1 MVYFIKIKMEIINSV
16 FSWLIK
22 KRIHQMELFIKY
34 PIDVQNELLQ
44 KLIYDARFTEF
55 GKQHHFS
62 TISTYQEYKNSVP
75 LQDYNDI
82 EKTIVRIKQ
91 GEQNILWH
99 SDLKWFAKSSGT
111 IGKSKFI
118 PVSKESLE
126 NCHYKGGKDL
136 LAIYHQNHPQSKLIL
151 GKTLVVGGSSQL
163 NPFSES
169 SYYGDLSAIIMK
181 NFPFWVEQRRVP
193 EMEIALME
201 NWEEKIEKMANSTSQ
216 EDVSNISGVPSW
228 TLVLLKRILEIN
240 NTTNLL
246 DVWPNLELYM
256 HGGVNFAPYKKQFED
271 IIPSSKMNYY
281 ESYNAS
287 EGFFGIQDQH
297 NSNEMLL
304 MLDYGIFYEFIAIE
318 DAQKEQPTTV
328 SLENVMLYKNYEMV
342 ITTNAGLW
350 RYRLGDTI
358 EFTSIHPFRFK
369 ITGRTKQFIN
379 AFGEELM
386 IHNAEIA
393 ITEACNKT
401 QAIVKDYTV
410 APLFLNSTNSGRH
423 QWLIEFEKKPADIT
437 IFEYMLDETLKKLNS
452 DYEAKRFNGMIL
464 AMPEVIIAQ
473 ENTFYNWLKQKNKL
487 GGQHKVPRLTNNRK
501 IIDEILMLLTR

>member
-1 MVYFIKIKMEIINSV
+1 MEIINSV

>member
-1 MVYFIKIKMEIINSV
+1 MEIINSV

-22 KRIHQMELFIKY
+22 KRIHQIELFIKY

-44 KLIYDARFTEF
+44 KLVYDARFTEW
-55 GKQHHFS
+55 GKKYNYS
-62 TISTYQEYKNSVP
+62 SIANYKAYANRVP
-75 LQDYNDI
+75 LQTYDAI
-82 EKTIVRIKQ
+82 ENTILRIKQ

-99 SDLKWFAKSSGT
+99 SEIKWFAKSSGT
-111 IGKSKFI
+111 TGKSKFI

-126 NCHYKGGKDL
+126 DCHYKGGKDL
-136 LAIYHQNHPQSKLIL
+136 LAIYHQNHPQTKLIL
-151 GKTLVVGGSSQL
+151 GKTLVVGGSSKL
-163 NPFSES
+163 NPFSTN

-201 NWEEKIEKMANSTSQ
+201 NWEEKIEKMARSTAK

-228 TLVLLKRILEIN
+228 TMVLLTKILEQN
-240 NTTNLL
+240 NTSNLL

-256 HGGVNFAPYKKQFED
+256 HGGVNFSPYRAQFKA

-304 MLDYGIFYEFIAIE
+304 MLDYGIFYEFI
-318 DAQKEQPTTV
+318 PT
-328 SLENVMLYKNYEMV
+328 ENTQEENPNTITLNQVELFKPYEVV

-358 EFTSIHPFRFK
+358 AFTSLNPFRFK
-369 ITGRTKQFIN
+369 IIGRTKQFIN

-386 IHNAEIA
+386 VHNAETAIA
-393 ITEACNKT
+393 EACLKT
-401 QAIVKDYTV
+401 NAKLKDYTV
-410 APLFLNSTNSGRH
+410 APLFNSDAAHKGKH
-423 QWLIEFEKKPADIT
+423 QWLIEFAKQPDSLTAFT
-437 IFEYMLDETLKKLNS
+437 TLLDEALKKLNS
-452 DYEAKRFNGMIL
+452 DYEAKRFNNMIL
-464 AMPEVIIAQ
+464 EMPEISIAQ
-473 ENTFYNWLKQKNKL
+473 KNTFHNWLKQKNKL
-487 GGQHKVPRLTNNRK
+487 GGQHKVPRLSNNRK
-501 IIDEILMLLTR
+501 MIEEVVTLD